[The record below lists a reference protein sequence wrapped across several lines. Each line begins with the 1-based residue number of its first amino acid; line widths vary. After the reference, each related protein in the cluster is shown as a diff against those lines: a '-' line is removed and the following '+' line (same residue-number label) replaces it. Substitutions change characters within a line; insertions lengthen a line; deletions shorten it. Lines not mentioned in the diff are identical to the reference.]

1 MKVQLS
7 IDDELMEKVDEVS
20 SAMHIS
26 RSGYFSMAVA
36 QQLQSW
42 EMVNAVKTMS
52 FAIKKIADTGEIDET
67 TKRQIEDFERIA
79 KMLIPVR

>member
-7 IDDELMEKVDEVS
+7 IDDGLMAKVDEVS

-26 RSGYFSMAVA
+26 RSGYFSMAVS

-42 EMVNAVKTMS
+42 EMVNAIKMMS
-52 FAIKKIADTGEIDET
+52 FAIKKVADTGVLDDET
-67 TKRQIEDFERIA
+67 RHQLEDFERLVRMIV
-79 KMLIPVR
+79 PVK